1 MLLISEKV
9 GGEFCRLPALI
20 EIPRCYEYLF
30 ACVKRNKMGSGL
42 LLIKNLLSISQ
53 TSFQHCHVCFQVSL
67 GQPLLKQQY
76 KACLTEGKIDKR
88 V

>member
-42 LLIKNLLSISQ
+42 LLKFIEYFPDFLSALSCMLSGFSW
-53 TSFQHCHVCFQVSL
+53 TTFVETAV
-67 GQPLLKQQY
+67 
-76 KACLTEGKIDKR
+76 
-88 V
+88 